1 MKIIAELGLS
11 VLVGSLVL
19 AVFLGCD
26 DNGGGGHAYYEREM
40 AETKARLD
48 ETKERVTAE
57 QERTKAEM
65 TRSRRQLQ
73 AEREQARRQL
83 QAERE
88 GARERA
94 RKLQRQADL
103 ADRKTEAAEADF
115 SVAAV
120 ISLSAVLGTFLLLHL
135 LLRELTAR
143 KVLARFL
150 RHLTRRNRP

>member
-26 DNGGGGHAYYEREM
+26 DKGAGQAHYQQELAK
-40 AETKARLD
+40 TKARLD
-48 ETKERVTAE
+48 ETRQRITAE
-57 QERTKAEM
+57 QEKTKAEM
-65 TRSRRQLQ
+65 ARSRRQLQ
-73 AEREQARRQL
+73 AERESARRQL
-83 QAERE
+83 QAEQERS
-88 GARERA
+88 RERA
-94 RKLQRQADL
+94 RELQRQADL
-103 ADRKTEAAEADF
+103 AGRKTEAAEADF

-120 ISLSAVLGTFLLLHL
+120 IGLSAVLGTFLLLHL

-150 RHLTRRNRP
+150 RHITRRSRP

>member
-1 MKIIAELGLS
+1 MKTVTELSLS
-11 VLVGSLVL
+11 ALVGFLVL

-26 DNGGGGHAYYEREM
+26 DGGGGAYYERDLT
-40 AETKARLD
+40 ETKTRLD

-65 TRSRRQLQ
+65 ARSRRQLQ
-73 AEREQARRQL
+73 TERERAARQL
-83 QAERE
+83 QAEQER
-88 GARERA
+88 ARERA

-103 ADRKTEAAEADF
+103 AGRKTEAAEADF
-115 SVAAV
+115 SVAVV

-150 RHLTRRNRP
+150 RHITGRNRP

>member
-1 MKIIAELGLS
+1 MKIIGELSVS
-11 VLVGSLVL
+11 VLVGFLVL

-26 DNGGGGHAYYEREM
+26 DNGGGQAHYQQEV

-48 ETKERVTAE
+48 ETRERVTAE
-57 QERTKAEM
+57 QEKTKAEM
-65 TRSRRQLQ
+65 ARSRRQLQ
-73 AEREQARRQL
+73 TERERAGQQL

-88 GARERA
+88 SARERA

-103 ADRKTEAAEADF
+103 AGRQTEAAEADF
-115 SVAAV
+115 SVAVV

-143 KVLARFL
+143 KALARFL
-150 RHLTRRNRP
+150 RHITGRNRP